1 MNVHAP
7 TTQKKKTGWNQACH
21 VQHVW
26 VGAHAIM
33 FLLPAKERS

>member
-1 MNVHAP
+1 MNGPCADYQV
-7 TTQKKKTGWNQACH
+7 GH